1 MHTRPRTHPG
11 AFSSARARAER
22 AKTRGSPFWGR
33 GSDRLR
39 RQLRWGAAQVGDED
53 EIRLL
58 AAYLEADVNA
68 SDARTFNFT
77 VTSLLPSLPESE

>member
-1 MHTRPRTHPG
+1 M
-11 AFSSARARAER
+11 RAQNGLKLAV
-22 AKTRGSPFWGR
+22 AHSGDGDQTGCGVSCG
-33 GSDRLR
+33 G
-39 RQLRWGAAQVGDED
+39 GAAQVGDED